1 MIKDLENSEIEKK
14 EIKMSC
20 KGILNPKEVNI
31 LQRRLWRAEN
41 CVGMVVNGCEKK
53 NRGWW

>member
-31 LQRRLWRAEN
+31 LQRRL
-41 CVGMVVNGCEKK
+41 
-53 NRGWW
+53 

>member
-53 NRGWW
+53 NTGWW